1 MGYDVRI
8 DLPGHPLYFQ
18 FKLPE
23 LMVMNSAAE
32 ISKYALDGIAVSF
45 YRMSLTST
53 SVSEQ
58 HANLIEL
65 EKESP
70 NSVFYASPALR
81 NIDAFS
87 DA

>member
-8 DLPGHPLYFQ
+8 DLPGHPLYFL